1 MHIFGPFGDEVGDEV
16 SQNFGVV
23 FYKSSVNKKKIHVYL
38 IVAWFIFFNNLY
50 KIGNEEKNH
59 FVSFIGV
66 QCFD

>member
-38 IVAWFIFFNNLY
+38 IVA
-50 KIGNEEKNH
+50 
-59 FVSFIGV
+59 
-66 QCFD
+66 